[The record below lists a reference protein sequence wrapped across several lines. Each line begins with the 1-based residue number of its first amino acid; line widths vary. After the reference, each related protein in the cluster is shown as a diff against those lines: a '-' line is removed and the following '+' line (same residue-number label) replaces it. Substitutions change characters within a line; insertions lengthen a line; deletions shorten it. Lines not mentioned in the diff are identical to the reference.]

1 MKIVKHTLADG
12 TVKEYRYER
21 NRKRIM
27 AGSMGALVQEYR
39 ASPQFDNLRPATKK
53 VYLRAMGHME
63 KLYDCAIPEIKR
75 RHVIRLR
82 NQFAKTP
89 ALADQVRAVFSILME
104 YAIEMEYRESNPAA
118 RIKNIATGHYDRW
131 TDDQVAYALESLPER
146 FRRAIIL
153 ALYTGQ
159 REGDLLRMRWSD
171 YDGESVYVAQEKTGE
186 KLWIFCH
193 AALRAK
199 LNAWKADRKATTILT
214 DSKGRPYAKPASF
227 ATVFSAERKKH
238 PTLNGLVFHGLRKT
252 AAAKLAEAGC
262 SSLEIAAITG
272 HKTLDM
278 IELYTRQADQRR
290 RSKSAVVKLE
300 NASGKHE
307 KNDN

>member
-1 MKIVKHTLADG
+1 
-12 TVKEYRYER
+12 
-21 NRKRIM
+21 
-27 AGSMGALVQEYR
+27 MGALVQEYR
-39 ASPQFDNLRPATKK
+39 ASPQFGNLRPATKR
-53 VYLRAMGHME
+53 VYLRAIGHME
-63 KLYDCAIPEIKR
+63 PLYNCAIADIKR
-75 RHVIRLR
+75 RHVIKLR

-89 ALADQVRAVFSILME
+89 ALADQIRAVFSVLME
-104 YAIEMEYRESNPAA
+104 YAVEMEYRESNPAA

-131 TDDQVAYALESLPER
+131 SDDQVAYALQHMPER
-146 FRRAIIL
+146 FRRAITL

-159 REGDLLRMRWSD
+159 REGDLLKMRWSD

-193 AALRAK
+193 AELRAE
-199 LNAWKADRKATTILT
+199 LDAWKTSRAATTILT
-214 DSKGRPYAKPASF
+214 DSKGRPYANPASF

-290 RSKSAVVKLE
+290 RSRAAVVKLE
-300 NASGKHE
+300 NASGKRE
-307 KNDN
+307 ENGK